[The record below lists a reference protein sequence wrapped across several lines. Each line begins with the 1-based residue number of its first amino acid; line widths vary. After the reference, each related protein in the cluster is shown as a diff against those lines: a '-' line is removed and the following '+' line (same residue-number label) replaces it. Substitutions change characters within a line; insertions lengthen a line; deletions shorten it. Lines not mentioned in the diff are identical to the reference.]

1 MGFKKSEVSQL
12 NSLASAIKLIE
23 FDANKYT
30 ITHLHGRKVAD
41 SLEYSKGI
49 NTRKGVGKWLG
60 EKSAM
65 LLSNVVVNN
74 AIHIF
79 GYDPQN
85 PTESTREMD
94 FNALVDLLINTAIRR
109 NTTRSR
115 STGLSKFSTGCR
127 KLTIKT
133 YCLVCKKPFIHAPD
147 RYDSCPTCSAKNA
160 KLLLCVIISP

>member
-30 ITHLHGRKVAD
+30 ITHLYGRKVAD

-79 GYDPQN
+79 GYHPQN

-94 FNALVDLLINTAIRR
+94 FNALVDLLINTGYTPEYYPLKVNRIVEVLNGMSEADY
-109 NTTRSR
+109 
-115 STGLSKFSTGCR
+115 K
-127 KLTIKT
+127 
-133 YCLVCKKPFIHAPD
+133 D
-147 RYDSCPTCSAKNA
+147 
-160 KLLLCVIISP
+160 LLPGM

>member
-30 ITHLHGRKVAD
+30 ITHLYGRKFAG
-41 SLEYSKGI
+41 SLEYPKGI

-74 AIHIF
+74 SIHIF
-79 GYDPQN
+79 GYDTQN

-94 FNALVDLLINTAIRR
+94 FNALVDLLINTGYTPEYYPLKVNRIVEVLNRIVEVLNGMSEADY
-109 NTTRSR
+109 
-115 STGLSKFSTGCR
+115 KD
-127 KLTIKT
+127 
-133 YCLVCKKPFIHAPD
+133 YCLVWA
-147 RYDSCPTCSAKNA
+147 
-160 KLLLCVIISP
+160 L